1 VSWGDGSYWYDDERG
16 RWFGQVLLGRGPDGR
31 LVRPKRSGRTKAEV
45 RAKLRQLREEF
56 EAGVSVGDDVLFG
69 EFAPWWLAEVAP
81 ARRGRNG
88 QPAAD
93 STLEKDRALVVHH
106 PVPALG
112 RYRLRDLR
120 PEHIEA
126 MLRHKLTEE
135 GLGHDRVRRLR
146 ARCVDILRH
155 AERRGR
161 VRHNADLLS
170 VMPRPTAE
178 PERRRSLSVEQ
189 AKRLM
194 DASTGDRLHAMV
206 VVGLMLGLRPGE
218 LRGLTWADIDLRSGT
233 LRVSGV
239 EKGGRRVDDVKVG
252 HERAKRTLV
261 MPAPV
266 AESLRAHRRQ
276 WELER
281 AVAERWEN
289 DDFVFTTTVGTAL
302 DRNNVVRALRRL
314 CRKAGLGD
322 DWTTYELRH
331 TAASLLYDAGVPKER
346 IAEILGHADTRM
358 LDQVYRHPLRE
369 ALTHAAGP
377 MDLLFA

>member
-1 VSWGDGSYWYDDERG
+1 VSWGDGSYWYDAERG
-16 RWFGQVLLGRGPDGR
+16 RWFGQVVLGRGHDGR

-45 RAKLRQLREEF
+45 RAKLRELREEF
-56 EAGVSVGDDVLFG
+56 EAGVSVGEDVLFG
-69 EFAPWWLAEVAP
+69 EFAQWWLTEVAP
-81 ARRGRNG
+81 ARRGRTG
-88 QPAAD
+88 QPVAD
-93 STLEKDRALVVHH
+93 STLEKDRALVMHH
-106 PVPALG
+106 LVPSLG
-112 RYRLRDLR
+112 RYRLRELR
-120 PEHIEA
+120 PEHIEQ
-126 MLRHKLTEE
+126 MLRHKLGEE
-135 GLGHDRVRRLR
+135 GLGHDWVRRLR

-161 VRHNADLLS
+161 VRQNVAVLS

-178 PERRRSLSVEQ
+178 PERRRSLTVEQ

-194 DASTGDRLHAMV
+194 EASRDDRLHALV

-218 LRGLTWADIDLRSGT
+218 LRGLTWADIDVGSAT

-239 EKGGRRVDDVKVG
+239 EKGGRRVDDVKVS

-266 AESLRAHRRQ
+266 AEALRAHRRQ

-281 AVAERWEN
+281 AVAEHWEN

-302 DRNNVVRALRRL
+302 DRNNVVRTLRRL
-314 CRKAGLGD
+314 CRKAGLDD

-346 IAEILGHADTRM
+346 IADILGHADTRM
-358 LDQVYRHPLRE
+358 LDQVYRHPSRD

-377 MDLLFA
+377 MDQLFG

>member
-1 VSWGDGSYWYDDERG
+1 
-16 RWFGQVLLGRGPDGR
+16 
-31 LVRPKRSGRTKAEV
+31 
-45 RAKLRQLREEF
+45 
-56 EAGVSVGDDVLFG
+56 
-69 EFAPWWLAEVAP
+69 
-81 ARRGRNG
+81 
-88 QPAAD
+88 
-93 STLEKDRALVVHH
+93 
-106 PVPALG
+106 
-112 RYRLRDLR
+112 
-120 PEHIEA
+120 

-135 GLGHDRVRRLR
+135 GLGHDWVRRLR